1 MRKVALTMR
10 WRPEAARERTVC
22 DARVR
27 VAQRLDGRGIAGPRS
42 SVRVIG
48 RCTVKAVRLGT
59 LLIGVIARYVFRS
72 PLMWTDELAQAVF
85 LWLGMIGAIVALNRG
100 EHMRMTALVV
110 RAAPRPRQGLEAF
123 AAGAGLVF
131 LAAVIQPAIEYV
143 QEVTRIEM
151 SGLGVSKAWLTAPLP
166 CGFAMMLVVGVIRLF
181 RVFPVGMALALI
193 AVAAAAAVFAPMADP
208 WLESLGNL
216 NLILFFIGLVGAA
229 VLAGVPIAIAFAVGT
244 FAYMVLTTD
253 VPMLLFVG
261 RFYEGMSHLILLAVP
276 LFVFLGLLIEMTGM
290 ARAMVDFLASL
301 LGHIRGGLSY
311 VLVGAMYLVS
321 GISGSKAADMAAV
334 APALFPE
341 MIKRGAAPGDLV
353 ALLSAT
359 GAQTETVPPSLVL
372 ITIGSVTGVSIGAL
386 FTGGLLPS
394 LVLAVGLCLV
404 VRRRYRN
411 QDMSGIRR
419 ATIGRGGT
427 RLLHRGAGAGAA
439 IRHSLHGRGGRG
451 DRDRGVHHR
460 HRLHDRRRPADLPPV
475 QLVADRAD
483 AGGNRVAVRRDS
495 ADPRCRDGDG
505 MGADAV
511 RLLAATGDC
520 DDRPAGRQV
529 HIPGGVDRRLRGAGQ
544 RAGGNSGDR
553 AVRPLAVPDRGE
565 AWHPRG
571 SLRHGHSAGD
581 GHRAVRPAIRC
592 GFLCRR
598 CHWSH
603 RSQPR
608 HPADH
613 GLPARHAGRLDRGG
627 GHPLGVDRIS
637 VISGFRRLLSTL
649 RSRSLADKANV
660 GSRPSRD
667 IPAAPADGRTGQ
679 KAVVRAR
686 PPPMLTT
693 GSRQFVEQHLCVF
706 QAAGVEALGEPAVN
720 RGEEVAG
727 LGAAALLAP
736 QPGEIAGG
744 AQFQRFCS
752 LGLGDAD
759 RLLKGGP
766 SSSLFSAS
774 STDPVS
780 RCSSASHICSPM
792 VRAVSNPSR
801 SAASA
806 AARSPGHL
814 PLRETRVKVDPPG
827 PPNTLTV
834 CSSTIGIRISNKVE

>member
-1 MRKVALTMR
+1 MDSVTTPVRRAMRGSIAATARAIERPLMRCLELFAAALVA
-10 WRPEAARERTVC
+10 A
-22 DARVR
+22 D
-27 VAQRLDGRGIAGPRS
+27 IA
-42 SVRVIG
+42 I
-48 RCTVKAVRLGT
+48 

-123 AAGAGLVF
+123 AAAACLVF

-181 RVFPVGMALALI
+181 RVFPVGLALALI
-193 AVAAAAAVFAPMADP
+193 AVAAAAAVSAPMADP

-244 FAYMVLTTD
+244 FAYMVLTTE

-404 VRRRYRN
+404 VRQRYRN

-419 ATIGRGGT
+419 ATI
-427 RLLHRGAGAGAA
+427 A
-439 IRHSLHGRGGRG
+439 
-451 DRDRGVHHR
+451 
-460 HRLHDRRRPADLPPV
+460 
-475 QLVADRAD
+475 
-483 AGGNRVAVRRDS
+483 
-495 ADPRCRDGDG
+495 
-505 MGADAV
+505 
-511 RLLAATGDC
+511 
-520 DDRPAGRQV
+520 
-529 HIPGGVDRRLRGAGQ
+529 
-544 RAGGNSGDR
+544 
-553 AVRPLAVPDRGE
+553 
-565 AWHPRG
+565 
-571 SLRHGHSAGD
+571 
-581 GHRAVRPAIRC
+581 
-592 GFLCRR
+592 
-598 CHWSH
+598 
-603 RSQPR
+603 
-608 HPADH
+608 
-613 GLPARHAGRLDRGG
+613 
-627 GHPLGVDRIS
+627 
-637 VISGFRRLLSTL
+637 
-649 RSRSLADKANV
+649 
-660 GSRPSRD
+660 
-667 IPAAPADGRTGQ
+667 
-679 KAVVRAR
+679 
-686 PPPMLTT
+686 
-693 GSRQFVEQHLCVF
+693 
-706 QAAGVEALGEPAVN
+706 
-720 RGEEVAG
+720 EVAR
-727 LGAAALLAP
+727 ALVIAMPALALP
-736 QPGEIAGG
+736 FVI
-744 AQFQRFCS
+744 RF
-752 LGLGDAD
+752 
-759 RLLKGGP
+759 
-766 SSSLFSAS
+766 
-774 STDPVS
+774 
-780 RCSSASHICSPM
+780 
-792 VRAVSNPSR
+792 
-801 SAASA
+801 
-806 AARSPGHL
+806 
-814 PLRETRVKVDPPG
+814 
-827 PPNTLTV
+827 TV
-834 CSSTIGIRISNKVE
+834 VEGVATATEVSTIGIVYTIVVGLLIYRQFNWSRIVPMLVETASLSGVILLILGAATAMAWALTQSGFSQQLATAMTGLPGGKSTFLAASIVAFVVLGSVLEGIPVIVLFGPLLFPIAGKLGIHEVHYAMVTVLAMGIGLFAPPFGVGFYAAGAIGRIDPNLGIRPIMAYLLAMLVGLVVVAAIPWVSIGFL